1 MFLPPLVRGTLV
13 KRYQRFMVDVR
24 LQNNRIVT
32 AHCANTGSMR
42 ACCEPGR
49 TVFLSRH
56 NSPARLLAYT
66 FELIA
71 MPTSLVGV
79 NTQVPN
85 RLVRDAVIAGKIKSL
100 AGYASVRQEVPY
112 GTGSRID
119 LLLEDRQGGR
129 CFIEIKNCT
138 LVEDGIARFPDAVTA
153 RGLKHLREL
162 QQQVR
167 NNHRCVILYLIQRM
181 DAKLFRPADAIDPAY
196 GAALRDAVRTGV
208 EIMVYDAHIDTTKI
222 ELRRRIPFDL
232 SP

>member
-1 MFLPPLVRGTLV
+1 MLLPQLLRGTLV

-24 LQNNRIVT
+24 LQNGRIVT

-49 TVFLSRH
+49 TVFISRH
-56 NSPARLLAYT
+56 NSPARRLAYT

-71 MPTSLVGV
+71 MPASLVGV
-79 NTQVPN
+79 NTGVPN

-167 NNHRCVILYLIQRM
+167 NGNRCVIFYLIQRM
-181 DAKLFRPADAIDPAY
+181 DANLFRPADAIDPTY

-208 EIMVYDAHIDTTKI
+208 EIMVYDVLIDTAKI

>member
-1 MFLPPLVRGTLV
+1 MFLPPLLRGTLV
-13 KRYQRFMVDVR
+13 RRYQRFMVDVR
-24 LQNNRIVT
+24 LQNGHIVT

-56 NSPARLLAYT
+56 NSPARRLAYT

-79 NTQVPN
+79 NTGVPN

-119 LLLEDRQGGR
+119 LLLENRQGGR
-129 CFIEIKNCT
+129 CFIEGVDAGDGDHALKNT
-138 LVEDGIARFPDAVTA
+138 LLPDEHSAA
-153 RGLKHLREL
+153 FIGKLPPGM
-162 QQQVR
+162 
-167 NNHRCVILYLIQRM
+167 LYH
-181 DAKLFRPADAIDPAY
+181 
-196 GAALRDAVRTGV
+196 GAEQMG
-208 EIMVYDAHIDTTKI
+208 
-222 ELRRRIPFDL
+222 
-232 SP
+232 

>member
-1 MFLPPLVRGTLV
+1 MFLPPLLCGTLI
-13 KRYQRFMVDVR
+13 KRYKRFMVDVR
-24 LQNNRIVT
+24 LQNSRIIT

-56 NSPARLLAYT
+56 NSPARRLAYS

-85 RLVRDAVIAGKIKSL
+85 RLVRDAIISGKIKSL
-100 AGYASVRQEVPY
+100 GKYASVRQEVPY
-112 GTGSRID
+112 GSSSRID
-119 LLLEDRQGGR
+119 LLLEDRQGRR

-138 LVEDGIARFPDAVTA
+138 LVENGIARFPDAVTA

-162 QQQVR
+162 QQQVH
-167 NNHRCVILYLIQRM
+167 NGDRCVIFYLIQRM

-196 GAALRDAVRTGV
+196 GAALRDAARTGV
-208 EIMVYDAHIDTTKI
+208 EIMVYDVSIDTARI

-232 SP
+232 SL